1 MKDICIIH
9 DLESSILVDIGE
21 TLGNAG
27 VNIEGLSI
35 STLNHSSVVHFLV
48 ADEQAAIRAL
58 KSTALQVE
66 AVSDVFILDKDN
78 MQVTGKAGSFGG
90 ICKLLIDNDL
100 IIKFG
105 YPAENNRFVFGVD
118 KPEKAKQL
126 LAPVT

>member
-9 DLESSILVDIGE
+9 GLNPLILVELGE
-21 TLGNAG
+21 TLGRAG
-27 VNIEGLSI
+27 VNIEGLSL
-35 STLNHSSVVHFLV
+35 STLDNSSIVHFLV

-58 KSTALQVE
+58 KTTTLQVDS
-66 AVSDVFILDKDN
+66 VSDVFILDKDN

-90 ICKLLIDNDL
+90 ICKLLIENGI

-118 KPEKAKQL
+118 NPEKITL
-126 LAPVT
+126 LMRSVS